1 MVAIRELKPEPR
13 LTVADYRALL
23 ARAGFGRRFCT
34 SDEIVVAREHH
45 CECGNVGASAY
56 ALERS
61 EPWERVLLFECS
73 GCRKVV
79 SV

>member
-1 MVAIRELKPEPR
+1 MVAIREYKPEPR
-13 LTVADYRALL
+13 LTVADYQGLL
-23 ARAGFGRRFCT
+23 GEAYRRRFCA
-34 SDEIVVAREHH
+34 SDEIAVAREHH
-45 CECGNVGASAY
+45 CECGSVGASAY
-56 ALERS
+56 ALERA

>member
-1 MVAIRELKPEPR
+1 MVAIREYKPEPR

-23 ARAGFGRRFCT
+23 ARAGFSRRFCDE
-34 SDEIVVAREHH
+34 DEIAVAREHR
-45 CECGNVGASAY
+45 CECGAVGASAY

-61 EPWERVLLFECS
+61 EPYERVLLFECS
-73 GCRKVV
+73 NCRRVV